1 MQKEVIV
8 QRLTY
13 WKSTYEKLQAAYVAL
28 IEGGVKSYMI
38 DDRQLS
44 RWDLPDIEKLME
56 KAEAKINEYE
66 NLLAGAS
73 RRKAFGVI
81 PRDW

>member
-1 MQKEVIV
+1 MQKEVIAE
-8 QRLTY
+8 RLAY
-13 WKSTYEKLQAAYVAL
+13 WKSTYEKLQTAYVAL

-44 RWDLPDIEKLME
+44 RWDLPEVEKLME

-66 NLLAGAS
+66 NLLAGKS
-73 RRKAFGVI
+73 RRKMFGVI

>member
-1 MQKEVIV
+1 MQKEIIM
-8 QRLTY
+8 QRLAY

-44 RWDLPDIEKLME
+44 RWDLPEVEELME
-56 KAEAKINEYE
+56 KAEAKISEYE
-66 NLLAGAS
+66 NLLAGRS